1 MASRAIARQAVV
13 IGAGIA
19 GLAAARALSDHFEQV
34 VVLERDSLSDGPV
47 HRPGTP
53 QSRHAHGLLVG
64 GQRALSA
71 LFPGFERD
79 LVEAGAVPV
88 KASIDVRFERPGYD
102 PFPQRDLGLVSYALS
117 RPAIEFAVRKRLRS
131 CANISLR
138 DRCRVGDLLALPDGT
153 AVTGVRF
160 EAGGAAARTSRRPGR
175 RCFRAW
181 CANPCDAEDDGPSPP
196 EETVIGSTKA
206 MRLPFSHTE

>member
-19 GLAAARALSDHFEQV
+19 GLAAARALSDQFEQV
-34 VVLERDSLSDGPV
+34 VVLERDPLSDGPV

-64 GQRALSA
+64 GQRALSE

-88 KASIDVRFERPGYD
+88 RTNIDTRFERPGYD
-102 PFPQRDLGLVSYALS
+102 PFPQRDLGLISYALS
-117 RPAIEFAVRKRLRS
+117 RPAIEFAIRQRLRS
-131 CANISLR
+131 HTNIALR
-138 DRCRVGDLLALPDGT
+138 DRCRISKLSVSPDGR
-153 AVTGVRF
+153 AATGVQF
-160 EAGGAAARTSRRPGR
+160 E
-175 RCFRAW
+175 
-181 CANPCDAEDDGPSPP
+181 D
-196 EETVIGSTKA
+196 
-206 MRLPFSHTE
+206 